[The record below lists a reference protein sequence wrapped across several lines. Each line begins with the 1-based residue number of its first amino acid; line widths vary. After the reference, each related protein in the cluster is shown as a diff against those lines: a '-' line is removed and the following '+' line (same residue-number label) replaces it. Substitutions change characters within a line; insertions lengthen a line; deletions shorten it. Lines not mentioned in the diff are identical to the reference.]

1 MLLKIAQPVRRRQI
15 SLTPLIDVVF
25 ILLLFFM
32 LTSSFVQWRSMELHV
47 SASAKTSNDE
57 PEKPWLAEIQAD
69 GTLLLEG
76 TVYAPDQNEALSSL
90 FREKARPVI
99 IRAAAE
105 TTTQMLISSIERL
118 QLSGA
123 SSVTLAP
130 DATAAQSN
138 PNTISA
144 P

>member
-47 SASAKTSNDE
+47 SASASTSNE
-57 PEKPWLAEIQAD
+57 TPEKPWLADLLAD
-69 GTLLLEG
+69 GTLVLEG
-76 TVYAPDQNEALSSL
+76 TAYTPDQNEALSAQ
-90 FREKARPVI
+90 FKEKARPVI
-99 IRAAAE
+99 IRTAAE
-105 TTTQMLISSIERL
+105 TTTQMLISNIERL

-123 SSVTLAP
+123 QSVTLAP
-130 DATAAQSN
+130 DATATHSN
-138 PNTISA
+138 LNTTSA